1 MSFDIT
7 ASVYCQQDRNMNI
20 DEGTTC
26 ETLRNILYAAGLD
39 THASVMRVFRGGKIY
54 IGRMEGFVLQEGDHV
69 EFRNSYDL
77 VVEHDVTMT
86 KKEPAGTAPVYD
98 QAPAGCPTRDQLR
111 KAIDAIFDSF
121 HIC

>member
-1 MSFDIT
+1 MSFNIT
-7 ASVYCQQDRNMNI
+7 TSVYCEQDRNMNL

-39 THASVMRVFRGGKIY
+39 THASNVRVFRDGKIY
-54 IGRMEGFVLQEGDHV
+54 IGRMDGFVLREGDHV

-77 VVEHDVTMT
+77 VVEHDVAV
-86 KKEPAGTAPVYD
+86 KKSPAKKPPVYD
-98 QAPAGCPTRDQLR
+98 QAPAGCPTREQLTN
-111 KAIDAIFDSF
+111 AINAIFDSL